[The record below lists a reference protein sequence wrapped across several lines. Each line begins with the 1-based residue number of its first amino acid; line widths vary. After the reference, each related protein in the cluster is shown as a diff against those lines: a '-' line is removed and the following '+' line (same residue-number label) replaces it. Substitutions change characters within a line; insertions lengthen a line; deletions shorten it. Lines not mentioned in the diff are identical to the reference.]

1 MERKNIILKIIVL
14 ILFILTLVFV
24 SINKT
29 KKQSLNDALKFKEE
43 YESLNDKL
51 NSDGNSYNN
60 VEIPENNPIKYITVK
75 EAISII
81 KNGEGVIYFGVNW
94 CPWCRNAVGVLL
106 DAASNKMLDTIYYL
120 DMDKVRNKFSVVDGK
135 ITKIQVEQDG
145 YYELLDLLDEVLSK
159 DTYKITDSDGN
170 VYDTNEKR
178 IYIPFVIA
186 VKNGKILN
194 NHISTV
200 ELNDNQNEYSY
211 LTDEQKNEL
220 FKIYIKIIESIE
232 LEDSCGIDTNC
243 D

>member
-75 EAISII
+75 EAINII
-81 KNGEGVIYFGVNW
+81 KNGEGVIYFGANW

>member
-14 ILFILTLVFV
+14 ILFILTLVFF

-159 DTYKITDSDGN
+159 DTFKITDSDGN

>member
-1 MERKNIILKIIVL
+1 MN
-14 ILFILTLVFV
+14 
-24 SINKT
+24 
-29 KKQSLNDALKFKEE
+29 
-43 YESLNDKL
+43 
-51 NSDGNSYNN
+51 
-60 VEIPENNPIKYITVK
+60 
-75 EAISII
+75 
-81 KNGEGVIYFGVNW
+81 
-94 CPWCRNAVGVLL
+94 
-106 DAASNKMLDTIYYL
+106 
-120 DMDKVRNKFSVVDGK
+120 
-135 ITKIQVEQDG
+135 
-145 YYELLDLLDEVLSK
+145 LLDEVLSK
-159 DTYKITDSDGN
+159 ETYKITDSDGN

>member
-75 EAISII
+75 EAINII

-178 IYIPFVIA
+178 IYMPFVIA

>member
-14 ILFILTLVFV
+14 ILFILTLVFF